1 MPNAISLELHRID
14 VISGDSLSRWL
25 TGTFRAGLR
34 PMTPSSVPIL
44 GPARYR
50 NFFLNVG
57 HGHVGWTM
65 SCGSAKF
72 VADCLAGRSPEI
84 DGAGLLYG

>member
-1 MPNAISLELHRID
+1 MDSVVMNKTDNMWSLED
-14 VISGDSLSRWL
+14 YDKAERW
-25 TGTFRAGLR
+25 AGLR

-44 GPARYR
+44 GRARYR

-72 VADCLAGRSPEI
+72 IADCLAGRAPEI
-84 DGAGLLYG
+84 DGDGLLYDG